1 MHIQEQHENSNG
13 VILCSPSL
21 FAVEPWSCRSQMQRS
36 EIQELSSTG
45 TKDKLNMD
53 DIFINEYYTYI
64 MKILSLH
71 DIYYCLDDL

>member
-1 MHIQEQHENSNG
+1 
-13 VILCSPSL
+13 
-21 FAVEPWSCRSQMQRS
+21 MQRS